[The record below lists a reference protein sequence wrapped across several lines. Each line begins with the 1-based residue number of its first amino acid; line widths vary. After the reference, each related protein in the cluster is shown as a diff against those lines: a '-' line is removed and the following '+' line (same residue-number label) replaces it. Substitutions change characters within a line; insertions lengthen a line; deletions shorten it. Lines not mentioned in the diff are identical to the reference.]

1 MHGSGAGIV
10 AALLKGGA
18 TEVTEIR
25 SEINPAF
32 PGMKQPE
39 PVEDNL
45 APLISAIKGSYRHS
59 GESRNQR
66 GGRRGGLSTLA
77 SPPTATPTD

>member
-10 AALLKGGA
+10 AALLEGGA
-18 TEVTEIR
+18 TEVSEIR
-25 SEINPAF
+25 SEVNPAF

-45 APLISAIKGSYRHS
+45 APLISAIKDHDRHS
-59 GESRNQR
+59 RA
-66 GGRRGGLSTLA
+66 GGNPWAENAAWFRRRHRHRR
-77 SPPTATPTD
+77 